1 MKKKIVRIIAA
12 AVLLAAAMV
21 VEHTCGLPA
30 WAVLGVY
37 LIPYI
42 IIGYDV
48 LGEAVEGIVEG
59 KPTNENLLM
68 AIATLGALAVG
79 FLPGGEPQA
88 AEAVAVMLFFQIG
101 EAFEHLAEH
110 RSRRAISHLLAIRPD
125 TATLVT
131 PGGEREVD
139 AAQVRTDDVL
149 LVRPGDRVPTDGVVL
164 EGTSALDTS
173 ALTGESLP
181 RRVAAGD
188 EVLSGC
194 INQSGVLRLRAT
206 RPASE
211 STVSR
216 IIELV
221 ERAAEKKSRSET
233 FIRRFARVYTPLV
246 VAAALVV
253 AFVPPL
259 WAAGG
264 YMAALPTWLLRAL
277 TFLVVSCPCALV
289 ISVPL
294 TFFGGIG
301 AASRQGIL
309 VKGAAYIDL
318 LAKARTVVFDK
329 TGTLTSGAFKVQSV
343 AATSGDKDSLL
354 RLAAQAERHST
365 HPVATAIREACPD
378 AEGAEE
384 ADEIQ
389 EIAGQG
395 VRAIVGGRTVCVG
408 NRRLMEVA
416 GAVAGKDAP
425 GGTTVHVSVD
435 GEYAGCIV
443 IADSV
448 KPEARKAVLDL
459 LDLGVER
466 TAMLSGDTAT
476 TCAEVAADLGVGTY
490 HAGLLPADKVARLA
504 EIKNSTPDG
513 GCLVFVG
520 DGINDAPVL
529 AGADVGVAM
538 GALGSD
544 AAIEAADVVLMN
556 DSLEGVPR
564 AIRTSRRTVAIAR
577 QNLVFA
583 IGVKVAVLLL
593 ATVGLASMWLAVFA
607 DVGVMVLCV
616 LNAMRTLLIGRR
628 YK

>member
-1 MKKKIVRIIAA
+1 M
-12 AVLLAAAMV
+12 
-21 VEHTCGLPA
+21 
-30 WAVLGVY
+30 
-37 LIPYI
+37 
-42 IIGYDV
+42 
-48 LGEAVEGIVEG
+48 
-59 KPTNENLLM
+59 
-68 AIATLGALAVG
+68 
-79 FLPGGEPQA
+79 
-88 AEAVAVMLFFQIG
+88 
-101 EAFEHLAEH
+101 
-110 RSRRAISHLLAIRPD
+110 
-125 TATLVT
+125 
-131 PGGEREVD
+131 
-139 AAQVRTDDVL
+139 
-149 LVRPGDRVPTDGVVL
+149 
-164 EGTSALDTS
+164 
-173 ALTGESLP
+173 
-181 RRVAAGD
+181 
-188 EVLSGC
+188 
-194 INQSGVLRLRAT
+194 
-206 RPASE
+206 
-211 STVSR
+211 
-216 IIELV
+216 
-221 ERAAEKKSRSET
+221 
-233 FIRRFARVYTPLV
+233 
-246 VAAALVV
+246 
-253 AFVPPL
+253 
-259 WAAGG
+259 
-264 YMAALPTWLLRAL
+264 
-277 TFLVVSCPCALV
+277 
-289 ISVPL
+289 
-294 TFFGGIG
+294 
-301 AASRQGIL
+301 
-309 VKGAAYIDL
+309 
-318 LAKARTVVFDK
+318 
-329 TGTLTSGAFKVQSV
+329 
-343 AATSGDKDSLL
+343 
-354 RLAAQAERHST
+354 
-365 HPVATAIREACPD
+365 
-378 AEGAEE
+378 
-384 ADEIQ
+384 
-389 EIAGQG
+389 
-395 VRAIVGGRTVCVG
+395 
-408 NRRLMEVA
+408 
-416 GAVAGKDAP
+416 
-425 GGTTVHVSVD
+425 SVD